1 MSNLC
6 DVVTKITGCGIPE
19 GAPIDKIVKASYYRV
34 SVSLNEA
41 VTNEKL
47 SIAGEFLT
55 VGKINGYASC
65 EIRFNHPN
73 ATLVNL
79 REVREMK
86 GHFDDIYFTTDGYG
100 YECVLYVAT
109 SPNATIRT
117 GEPIRYDGSALSG
130 SVNSKNYIRRFHEE
144 EYIMND
150 FWIRNTHAANT
161 VEIGVLHPD
170 YITEVATFRNYS
182 WRIAAG
188 DVFRIGKI
196 NLRTFGYVSTVDDQ
210 HVNLKYLG
218 SIHE

>member
-19 GAPIDKIVKASYYRV
+19 GVAPDKIAKASYYRV
-34 SVSLNEA
+34 SVSLNKA
-41 VTNEKL
+41 LANVKL

-65 EIRFNHPN
+65 EIRFNHPS
-73 ATLVNL
+73 ATLINL
-79 REVREMK
+79 REVREMN

-109 SPNATIRT
+109 SQNSTIRT

-130 SVNSKNYIRRFHEE
+130 SVNSKNYVRRFNDEH
-144 EYIMND
+144 YIMND
-150 FWIRNTHAANT
+150 FWIRNTHASHAF
-161 VEIGVLHPD
+161 EIGVLHPD
-170 YITEVATFRNYS
+170 WIPDAAAFRNYS
-182 WRIAAG
+182 WRVVPG
-188 DVFRIGKI
+188 EYFRISKI
-196 NLRTFGYVSTVDDQ
+196 NLRTFGYVSTVDNN
-210 HVNLKYLG
+210 HVNIKYLG